1 MCVYVYAY
9 IFGGVCGQNPDFYS
23 EAEAPV
29 YEVILGASL
38 EDDSYWSTG
47 QAPPTVPCAPPSSQA
62 HKSATSVPRQP
73 PGHLQL
79 LLNRSG

>member
-1 MCVYVYAY
+1 MYMHMY
-9 IFGGVCGQNPDFYS
+9 FCGEDRIQTFILKL
-23 EAEAPV
+23 APA
-29 YEVILGASL
+29 YEVILGASF
-38 EDDSYWSTG
+38 EDDFYWSIG
-47 QAPPTVPCAPPSSQA
+47 QAPPRVPCAPPSSQA